1 VCRTVHRL
9 PFHRSARLTGGP
21 LPGMRPPTAM
31 HEVADVHAT
40 PVRIATRAPSL
51 GVGRMLHRDPFHRSA
66 SVPLTCV
73 ANLSKGLPTAM
84 QADGDVH
91 ATLSS
96 MLPCTCAGFG
106 VGTMLH
112 FLPFQRSANVPNT
125 RERFRERPTA
135 IQAEADGHDT
145 SNRLLTEAPRAF
157 GVGWT
162 LHREPFHRSA
172 SVTLTPEF
180 LTLAP
185 TAVQDEA
192 AEQDTE
198 KNWPLGPTG
207 FALGTIDHPRPE
219 AVASLL
225 SVPINSTTPAI
236 AAALLGEYSTDK
248 RSAPPNAFRI
258 ALSPFS

>member
-31 HEVADVHAT
+31 HDVADVHAT
-40 PVRIATRAPSL
+40 LVRIATRAPSL
-51 GVGRMLHRDPFHRSA
+51 GVGRIVHRDPFHCSA
-66 SVPLTCV
+66 RVPLTCV
-73 ANLSKGLPTAM
+73 ANLSNELPTAR

-91 ATLSS
+91 ATLSN

-112 FLPFQRSANVPNT
+112 FLPFQRSAEVTNT
-125 RERFRERPTA
+125 CERFRERPTP
-135 IQAEADGHDT
+135 IQAEADGHAT
-145 SNRLLTEAPRAF
+145 SNRLLIEAPEAF

-162 LHREPFHRSA
+162 LHRAPSHRSA

-180 LTLAP
+180 RTLVP
-185 TAVQDEA
+185 TAVHDEA

-219 AVASLL
+219 AVPSVV
-225 SVPINSTTPAI
+225 SVPINSTTPAM
-236 AAALLGEYSTDK
+236 AAALLGEISACK

-258 ALSPFS
+258 A